1 MKKYTSQIGEIT
13 DLDHKT
19 VKQLNTLKKYDND
32 IKKKNWADA
41 TKEKSSNEFYWY
53 WDGTQFRNKNEN
65 VDRRSNPNL
74 YKNNQKPPVTKE
86 KYINEQTYYDEAL
99 KKFIGRD
106 TGRVFPA
113 KAPAIRQNTNFDQL
127 KYINGMVKEE
137 PWAAKENDRRV
148 QLAYKM
154 AEQDKKY
161 PKLSATKKWNNI
173 KSEMSPSQLEEH
185 YKLQPKDR
193 PAKPIQISFKHNP
206 LLAQMEE
213 LQQMKIRDQIAAD
226 KFREAMKPA
235 VDEDK
240 YKGIGTFA
248 PWKF

>member
-1 MKKYTSQIGEIT
+1 MKKYNSPIGTIK
-13 DLDHKT
+13 DLD
-19 VKQLNTLKKYDND
+19 KKSN
-32 IKKKNWADA
+32 
-41 TKEKSSNEFYWY
+41 NEFYWY

-193 PAKPIQISFKHNP
+193 PAKAIQISFKHNP

-213 LQQMKIRDQIAAD
+213 LQQMKIRDQITAD